1 MIVTGEASG
10 DMHGA
15 NLVRAM
21 LEQDGNL
28 RFFGMG
34 GPELRKTGMEPLYDA
49 ARLSVVGLMEVF
61 SHLGDILAARS
72 TLFKAMQSRRP
83 SLLILIDFPDFNLML
98 AAKAKKLGIPVFY
111 YISPQVWAWRRKRVH
126 TIGRLAER
134 IAVILPFEEDF
145 YRRYGYR
152 VDFVGH
158 PLLDTVSTTM
168 DPDRFRQDLAIAPDT
183 TVVGLIPGSRR
194 KEIVALLPD
203 FLAAAKLLAAGDSR
217 NFVFLVPRA
226 PTVAKELLEE
236 NGISSCRNQLDI
248 RIVDENRYDLMA
260 SCDAAV
266 AASGTVILEL
276 AILGIPTVATYR
288 VSPRTYFLGRFLIK
302 LPWFSLVNLIAG
314 REIIPELLQDEVT
327 AESIAGKLT
336 PLLKDGAERGT
347 IAGGPGGSQKPA
359 WRTRCLST
367 GRNHSAGDRR
377 KTCRMTNLSNCR

>member
-15 NLVRAM
+15 NLVRAI
-21 LEQDGNL
+21 LGQDNNL
-28 RFFGMG
+28 HFFGMG

-98 AAKAKKLGIPVFY
+98 AARAKKLGIPVFY

-134 IAVILPFEEDF
+134 IAVILPFEEDY
-145 YRRYGYR
+145 YRRFGYR

-158 PLLDTVSTTM
+158 PLLDTVSTSM
-168 DPDRFRQDLAIAPDT
+168 SPDRFRQKLAIAPDT
-183 TVVGLIPGSRR
+183 TVVGLLPGSRR

-203 FLAAAKLLAAGDSR
+203 FLAAAKLLAAGGGR

-226 PTVAKELLEE
+226 PTVTKELLED
-236 NGISSCRNQLDI
+236 NGIRSCRNQLDI

-276 AILGIPTVATYR
+276 AILGIPAVATYR

-336 PLLKDGAERGT
+336 PFLEDGAKRKTTLEGLAEVRNLL
-347 IAGGPGGSQKPA
+347 GGPGASQRA
-359 WRTRCLST
+359 ATIALEIV
-367 GRNHSAGDRR
+367 GRHAG
-377 KTCRMTNLSNCR
+377 